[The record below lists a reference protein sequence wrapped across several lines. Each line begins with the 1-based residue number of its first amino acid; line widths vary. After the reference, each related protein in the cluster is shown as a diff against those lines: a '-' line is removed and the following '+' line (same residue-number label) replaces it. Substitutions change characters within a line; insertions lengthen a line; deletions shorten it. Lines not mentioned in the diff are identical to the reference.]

1 MPTYSVTGTTDPF
14 IHAQLRQGETI
25 VAERDAMAAMSG
37 TVDIVAKARG
47 GLLSSIMR
55 SATTGESFFLQEIT
69 ANRGAGT
76 VMLAPR
82 YPGEVRVVALNNES
96 WMLSDGTFLA
106 ADPSLALET
115 SRNSSWGAAL
125 MGNTGGFFM
134 LKVTGTGS
142 LIVSSIGA
150 IHELTIQPG
159 EELVVDSG
167 HAIAWPAHIAVCA
180 SISTNQNAGLLGKV
194 IGAAKSGEGVV
205 LRFSG
210 GASGGSVLVSSRSRK
225 SLIDWIKSFL
235 PGK

>member
-1 MPTYSVTGTTDPF
+1 MPTYTVTGTTDPF
-14 IHAQLRQGETI
+14 VQVQLAQSETVI
-25 VAERDAMAAMSG
+25 AERDAMAAMSG

-47 GLLSSIMR
+47 GFLKSIVR
-55 SATTGESFFLQEIT
+55 SATTGESFYLQEIT

-82 YPGEVRVVALNNES
+82 YPGEVRVVAMNNES

-106 ADPSLALET
+106 ADPSLTLET

-125 MGNTGGFFM
+125 VGNTGGLFM

-142 LIVSSIGA
+142 LVVSSVGA
-150 IHELTIQPG
+150 IHELTIRPR
-159 EELVVDSG
+159 EELIVDSG
-167 HAIAWPAHIAVCA
+167 HAIAWPAHLEMRA

-194 IGAAKSGEGVV
+194 IGSAKSGEGVV

-210 GASGGSVLVSSRSRK
+210 GATGGRILVSSRSRK
-225 SLIDWIKSFL
+225 SLIDWIESFL
-235 PGK
+235 PGT

>member
-1 MPTYSVTGTTDPF
+1 MPTYTVTGTTDPF
-14 IHAQLRQGETI
+14 VQVQLAQGETVI
-25 VAERDAMAAMSG
+25 AERDAMAAMSG

-47 GLLSSIMR
+47 GFLKSIVR
-55 SATTGESFFLQEIT
+55 SATTGESFYLQEIT

-82 YPGEVRVVALNNES
+82 YPGEVRVVAMNNES

-106 ADPSLALET
+106 ADPSLTLET

-125 MGNTGGFFM
+125 VGNTGGLFM

-142 LIVSSIGA
+142 LVVSSVGA
-150 IHELTIQPG
+150 IHELTIRPR
-159 EELVVDSG
+159 EELIVDSG
-167 HAIAWPAHIAVCA
+167 HAIAWPAHLEMRA

-194 IGAAKSGEGVV
+194 IGSAKSGEGVV

-210 GASGGSVLVSSRSRK
+210 GATGGRILVSSRSRK
-225 SLIDWIKSFL
+225 SLIDWIESFL
-235 PGK
+235 PGT